1 MWSEGE
7 TILRREVL
15 NDGRSW
21 VETPVVVVRDEPE
34 LLASYIPTGAPFHFP
49 DGKWP
54 TPNGLHPWH
63 GRTGWEGHGVLMLQR
78 PGEAHAIWVFWEG
91 PEREFAGWYVNLQE
105 PFRRTAEG
113 YDTQDLELDIWIPLE
128 GPWQWKDADVL
139 DERIYEGRYT
149 MEQVESTWS
158 EGRRVAAELDAG
170 RRWWDPWWA
179 LWEPDP
185 TWDTRYETAPA
196 AVIESD

>member
-15 NDGRSW
+15 NDGRPW

-49 DGKWP
+49 EGDWP
-54 TPNGLHPWH
+54 TPNGRHPWH

-78 PGEAHAIWVFWEG
+78 PNEAHAVWVFWHG
-91 PEREFAGWYVNLQE
+91 PERAFHGWYVNLQE

-113 YDTQDLELDIWIPLE
+113 FDTQDHELDIWVPAE
-128 GPWQWKDADVL
+128 GPWVLKDDELLDV
-139 DERIYEGRYT
+139 RVREGRFT
-149 MEQVESTWS
+149 QDQANAFRAE
-158 EGRRVAAELDAG
+158 AARITSDLDAG
-170 RRWWDPWWA
+170 RRWWDDAWA
-179 LWEPDP
+179 SW
-185 TWDTRYETAPA
+185 APGGGP
-196 AVIESD
+196 V